1 MLGILS
7 WIIVGAI
14 AGLLAN
20 MIIGGGGFGLIG
32 SILLGIVG
40 ALVGG
45 WLSTSIFGLPY
56 NVTGINLISIFV
68 ATGGAVVVLFVVGL
82 LRR

>member
-1 MLGILS
+1 MGILS
-7 WIIVGAI
+7 WVIVGAI

-20 MIIGGGGFGLIG
+20 LIMGGGGFGLIG

-45 WLSTSIFGLPY
+45 WLSTSLLGLPY
-56 NVTGINLISIFV
+56 DVTGINLTSVLV
-68 ATGGAVVVLFVVGL
+68 ATGGAVIVLFVVGL
-82 LRR
+82 FRR

>member
-1 MLGILS
+1 MGILS

-20 MIIGGGGFGLIG
+20 MIIGSGGFGLIG
-32 SILLGIVG
+32 NILLGVVG

-45 WLSTSIFGLPY
+45 WLSTSILGLPY
-56 NVTGINLISIFV
+56 GVTGINLTTILV